1 MRQKLW
7 KKVGIVFA
15 ALVMCTAVA
24 VPTFAASKADD
35 RSLGY
40 TMQVLRQG
48 QDVPEVTDE
57 DIGVDAPLPIGAAI
71 SFNDLNGD
79 TGNIGVG
86 TRSARNRAMNDSM
99 GQADLIALMNP
110 LRIGVAAVVRI

>member
-1 MRQKLW
+1 MKQKLW
-7 KKVGIVFA
+7 KKMLVLMS
-15 ALVMCTAVA
+15 ALVMCAALA

-35 RSLGY
+35 RSVGY
-40 TMQVLRQG
+40 TVQVLRQG

-57 DIGVDAPLPIGAAI
+57 DIGVDAPLSIGAAI
-71 SFNDLNGD
+71 SFNNLNGD

-99 GQADLIALMNP
+99 GQADLIALLSP
-110 LRIGVAAVVRI
+110 LRIGVAAAVRI